1 MRSLIITVVVATAA
15 TLLSAAP
22 VHALDVYV
30 NGTKANGIK
39 MADLTNCQVK
49 FDALGNVHVLSP
61 GYRVLMNKKGK
72 PARIVGSSDF
82 GGTKTVTG
90 KPNQRYVLL
99 YRPNPKV
106 AFTFEVHINGK
117 KFRNIDLSTGAFT
130 VDLTSSLLPGAN
142 QIRVIGKPTGTAPPT
157 GTEADVAKLRIL
169 AGHERA
175 DGAFVAKH
183 PAVWELV
190 RAAIDRNAIDRT
202 STISVR

>member
-1 MRSLIITVVVATAA
+1 MRTLILAITAA
-15 TLLSAAP
+15 AMLSAAP
-22 VHALDVYV
+22 AYALDVYV

-39 MADLTNCQVK
+39 MADLANCQVK

-61 GYRVLMNKKGK
+61 GYRVVMDKKGK
-72 PARIVGSSDF
+72 PARVVGASDF
-82 GGTKTVTG
+82 GDAKTVG
-90 KPNQRYVLL
+90 AKPKQRYVLL

-106 AFTFEVHINGK
+106 AFTFDIYINGK
-117 KFRNIDLSTGAFT
+117 KFRTIDLSTGAFT
-130 VDLTSSLLPGAN
+130 VDLTSTLVNGTN
-142 QIRVIGKPTGTAPPT
+142 QIRVVGKPTGTAPPS

-190 RAAIDRNAIDRT
+190 RAAIDRAAIDRN
-202 STISVR
+202 STITVQ